1 MESDQPPNF
10 GESEANPHV
19 VLRYGGCR
27 ETVGLMRN
35 EQMLDVLLQLA
46 RQIVEKLEN
55 SLENR
60 QMYLFRHDYNSPTL
74 LHPLTSPSQIN
85 NGCII
90 EIITVERAEPAPAP
104 HLVEPETYMRPTF
117 CDFCG
122 EMLTGFIR
130 QGVKCK
136 NCGGNFHK
144 RCSNAA
150 RNNCSSAPSASGSSA
165 EPFQSRPQ
173 NLNFA
178 AQNSPQTTTT
188 TTQFPI
194 AALSTPSG
202 LPHTLIEHSYRQFT
216 VCKVCDHLLVGLV
229 KQGLKCRDCG
239 VNVHRKCAIELA
251 SNCVLS
257 ENAIARVNFNDTP
270 VDASGS
276 LDNIPLFRLPGQVGG
291 TRGTEKKNLEG
302 WMMHFLLSDPERRL
316 KHYWMLMNN
325 AIHMYNEYTEGI
337 GVNPNRVYRQI
348 PLAEIVSVVQN
359 NGKSVLAKHPPHCFE
374 IRTTNNTVFCIGE
387 DYHAFSGGPPKK
399 IPRSMSVR
407 PTSNTTMWFQFIK
420 ESLQPPSRTED
431 NTEQA
436 LEFAN
441 LYQVLSDKTL
451 GSGQFGTVYSAIQR
465 HSGKEVA
472 VKVISKERF
481 SKKSSSAESMRA
493 EVAILQQTC
502 HPGIVRLEFM
512 CETKDKIFV
521 VMEKMNG
528 DMLEMILSQELGRL
542 NSRATKFLLVQI
554 LCALKYLHDQGIAHC
569 DLKPENVLLSDMGS
583 NFPQTKICDFGY
595 ARFIPES
602 QFRKTVVGTP
612 AYLPPEVLQRKGYNK
627 SLDMWS
633 VGVIIYVT
641 LSGTFPF
648 NEGEEV
654 AEQIQNASF
663 MFPSDPWSEVEPLAV
678 DLIQQLL
685 RVEIEARISI
695 EKCLDHE
702 WLKGEQLYRDLRDL
716 EIRLCGP
723 RYLTSEQ
730 DDHIYGNHV

>member
-1 MESDQPPNF
+1 MDTPGGFTGNEAQPT
-10 GESEANPHV
+10 V
-19 VLRYGGCR
+19 VLRYGRIR
-27 ETVGLMRN
+27 ETVGLIRN
-35 EQMLDVLLQLA
+35 EQMLDFLFDVA
-46 RQIVEKLEN
+46 RQIVEKRE
-55 SLENR
+55 SLDGR

-74 LHPLTSPSQIN
+74 LHPISSPTQIN
-85 NGCII
+85 HGSII
-90 EIITVERAEPAPAP
+90 EIITVDRCEPAAAP
-104 HLVEPETYMRPTF
+104 HSVEPETYMRPTF
-117 CDFCG
+117 CDYCG

-136 NCGGNFHK
+136 QCGGNYHK

-150 RNNCSSAPSASGSSA
+150 RNNCPVVASSST
-165 EPFQSRPQ
+165 SRPPVVPP
-173 NLNFA
+173 
-178 AQNSPQTTTT
+178 SPQSPT
-188 TTQFPI
+188 FPV

-202 LPHTLIEHSYRQFT
+202 LPHTLIEHNYRQFT

-239 VNVHRKCAIELA
+239 VNVHRKCAIELE
-251 SNCVLS
+251 SNCVLAD
-257 ENAIARVNFNDTP
+257 NAISRVNMSDTEQME
-270 VDASGS
+270 GS
-276 LDNIPLFRLPGQVGG
+276 STDNIPLFRLPGQV
-291 TRGTEKKNLEG
+291 RASEKKHLEG
-302 WMMHFLLSDPERRL
+302 WMMHFVLTDPERRL
-316 KHYWMLMNN
+316 KHYWMLVNN
-325 AIHMYNEYTEGI
+325 AIHMYNEYNEGI
-337 GVNPNRVYRQI
+337 GVNPNRVYKII
-348 PLAEIVSVVQN
+348 PLAEIVSVVTN

-374 IRTTNNTVFCIGE
+374 IRTTNQIVYCVGE

-399 IPRSMSVR
+399 IPRSMSAR
-407 PTSNTTMWFQFIK
+407 PMSNTNMWFQFIK

-481 SKKSSSAESMRA
+481 SKKGSGAESMRA

-542 NSRATKFLLVQI
+542 NSRETKFLLVQI
-554 LCALKYLHDQGIAHC
+554 LSALKYLHDQGIAHC
-569 DLKPENVLLSDMGS
+569 DLKPENVLLSDMHS

-663 MFPSDPWSEVEPLAV
+663 MFPNDPWSEVDPLAI

-685 RVEIEARISI
+685 KVEIEARISI

-716 EIRLCGP
+716 EIRLGGP

-730 DDHIYGNHV
+730 DDVLYGR